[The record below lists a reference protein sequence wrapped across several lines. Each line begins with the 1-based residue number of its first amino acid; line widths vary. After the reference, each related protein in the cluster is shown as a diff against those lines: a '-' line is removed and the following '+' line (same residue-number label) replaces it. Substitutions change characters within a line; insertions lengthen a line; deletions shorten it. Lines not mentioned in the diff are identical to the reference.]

1 MTAKLPHIIVSV
13 AVCRLLLACPYLRR
27 INQNTGSSMKKDY
40 PVPAGYLERET
51 EIKKSRFIA
60 RIAPVASR
68 DEVKTWLEKAHQD
81 HPDDRH
87 ICWAYQIGRP
97 GSAAEAA
104 MNDDGEPSGTAGKP
118 ILNVIQHKDMGDVLV
133 IVIRYFGG
141 IKLGAGGLVRAYA
154 GAAESVL
161 SAVPRAVQQARVVAD
176 VALDFAI
183 EQPLR
188 HWCDGH
194 DGRVDSIRYS
204 TRVQARVSL
213 PEIQHADFVSFCEA
227 QRIDYRFDT

>member
-1 MTAKLPHIIVSV
+1 MT
-13 AVCRLLLACPYLRR
+13 R
-27 INQNTGSSMKKDY
+27 DY

-51 EIKKSRFIA
+51 EVKKSRFIA
-60 RIAPVASR
+60 RVAPVCSR
-68 DEVKTWLEKAHQD
+68 DEVKVWLEQAHRD
-81 HPDDRH
+81 HPDARH

-133 IVIRYFGG
+133 MVVRYFGG

-161 SAVPRAVQQARVVAD
+161 SAVERVVQQPMIPAD
-176 VALDFAI
+176 VVMGFAD
-183 EQPLR
+183 EQPVR
-188 HWCDGH
+188 HWCEVHGAVLESVEY
-194 DGRVDSIRYS
+194 G
-204 TRVQARVSL
+204 TRVTARVAL
-213 PEIQHADFVSFCEA
+213 PEPLAEEFAAFCEA
-227 QRIDYRFDT
+227 QKLDYDLDR

>member
-1 MTAKLPHIIVSV
+1 MS
-13 AVCRLLLACPYLRR
+13 
-27 INQNTGSSMKKDY
+27 KDY
-40 PVPAGYLERET
+40 PVPSGYLERET
-51 EIKKSRFIA
+51 EVKKSRFIA
-60 RIAPVASR
+60 RVYPVSSR
-68 DEVKTWLEKAHQD
+68 EEVRERVAEAHRD
-81 HPDDRH
+81 YPDARH
-87 ICWAYQIGRP
+87 VCWGYQIGRP

-133 IVIRYFGG
+133 IVVRYFGG

-161 SAVPRAVQQARVVAD
+161 SEVGREIHQARVQARVE
-176 VALDFAI
+176 LDFAD

-194 DGRVDSIRYS
+194 EGTIESIEYS
-204 TRVQARVSL
+204 AKVHALVSV
-213 PEIQHADFVSFCEA
+213 PEVRQGELSAFCES
-227 QRIDYRFDT
+227 QKLDYRLET

>member
-1 MTAKLPHIIVSV
+1 MS
-13 AVCRLLLACPYLRR
+13 
-27 INQNTGSSMKKDY
+27 KDY

-51 EIKKSRFIA
+51 EVKKSRFIA
-60 RIAPVASR
+60 RVAPVASR
-68 DEVKTWLEKAHQD
+68 DEVHQWLEQAHRD
-81 HPDDRH
+81 HPDARH

-133 IVIRYFGG
+133 MVIRYFGG

-161 SAVPRAVQQARVVAD
+161 SAVDRVVHQPMTRVRVTMSFAD
-176 VALDFAI
+176 

-188 HWCDGH
+188 HWCEVNGAQ
-194 DGRVDSIRYS
+194 VDSIDYGTS
-204 TRVQARVSL
+204 VKADVLVPDEKVRVLQA
-213 PEIQHADFVSFCEA
+213 FCEA
-227 QRIDYRFDT
+227 GQLHYDLER

>member
-1 MTAKLPHIIVSV
+1 
-13 AVCRLLLACPYLRR
+13 
-27 INQNTGSSMKKDY
+27 MKKDY

-60 RIAPVASR
+60 RVAPVNTR
-68 DEVKTWLEKAHQD
+68 DEVKDWLEKAHQD
-81 HPDDRH
+81 HPDARH

-118 ILNVIQHKDMGDVLV
+118 ILNVIQHKDMGDILV
-133 IVIRYFGG
+133 MVIRYFGG
-141 IKLGAGGLVRAYA
+141 IKLGAGGLVRAYS

-161 SAVPRAVQQARVVAD
+161 SEVGRVFHKPVSAVNVVMGFAD
-176 VALDFAI
+176 

-188 HWCDGH
+188 HWCD
-194 DGRVDSIRYS
+194 VNAAELDSVTYGVS
-204 TRVQARVSL
+204 VTARVL
-213 PEIQHADFVSFCEA
+213 VPDDQTETFTAFCDAHKLDYSFE
-227 QRIDYRFDT
+227 T

>member
-1 MTAKLPHIIVSV
+1 MT
-13 AVCRLLLACPYLRR
+13 R
-27 INQNTGSSMKKDY
+27 DY
-40 PVPAGYLERET
+40 PVPAEYLERET
-51 EIKKSRFIA
+51 EVKKSRFIA
-60 RIAPVASR
+60 RVAPVSSR
-68 DEVKTWLEKAHQD
+68 DEVKIWLEQAHRD
-81 HPDDRH
+81 HPDARH

-133 IVIRYFGG
+133 MVIRYFGG

-161 SAVPRAVQQARVVAD
+161 AAVDRVVQQPMVPAD
-176 VALDFAI
+176 VTMGFAD

-188 HWCDGH
+188 HWCEVHGAEL
-194 DGRVDSIRYS
+194 GAVEYG
-204 TRVQARVSL
+204 ARVAARVMI
-213 PEIQHADFVSFCEA
+213 PEHLADEFAAFCDA
-227 QRIDYRFDT
+227 HKLDYDLER